1 LKQKEVIKVDNIES
15 FEHINKPVNLNN
27 PCFIA
32 ANTLKPL
39 IQLDTFF
46 SEWLSPCTV
55 FIKLQNTVTI
65 FLDFL

>member
-1 LKQKEVIKVDNIES
+1 VDNIES
-15 FEHINKPVNLNN
+15 FEHINKPENLNN
-27 PCFIA
+27 PSFIA

-46 SEWLSPCTV
+46 SEWLCPYTV